1 MIVKMNKY
9 AYLVYHKE
17 YDTFLERLRSLGV
30 VHVKQSKPTE
40 NHSVIQK
47 LMAEDKRVETQLDY
61 LESLLDAENKK
72 LKAEAKD
79 KKVNGASDVKKNIAD
94 VKTAIVDARGT
105 ISTDTN
111 VLVAPIEAESEAL
124 VGKIEDLREQIG
136 KIQSSILLMEKDR
149 DSISVWGDFEYSRIK
164 DLRDAGYL
172 VSFLT
177 CSQSHYDE
185 TWGEKYNA
193 FVINNI
199 QSTVYFVTITPT
211 GSVLSIDADHAR
223 MPLNDYGQ
231 ICDNIE
237 AETNH
242 KHALEAELLEIAHE
256 KYDLLKN
263 LKAKIENDTA
273 WNNVLAQTNHEADD
287 KLMFIEGWIPESQAA
302 EMDAAL
308 SGEGYYCS
316 RMEITDEDNV
326 PIKLKNSKFS
336 KLFEP
341 ITNLYSLPNYK
352 EFDSTPL
359 FAPFFMLFFGLC
371 FGDGGYGL
379 LLIITSFVLKSKVK
393 ESMKP
398 ILSLIMAFGVMTLVI
413 GTLTGSF
420 FGISIG
426 EFKFLSSIKD
436 YFLTSDNLM
445 VISLFIGFFHVVFAK
460 VVAAM
465 KVKVQRGFKH
475 SLSPFAWVFVI
486 VSMFCLF
493 VPPMFGVKISQPVEY
508 ALYGVALLGGAV
520 ALFYNTPGKNIILN
534 FGSGLWNTYNTVSG
548 LLGDILSYI
557 RLYAI
562 GLTGGLLGGVFN
574 SMAVDMTSS
583 MSPFVRWL
591 PMLFILLLGHA
602 LNMGLGMISSLVH
615 PLRLVFVE
623 YYKNSEFEGGG
634 IDYKPFKKI

>member
-1 MIVKMNKY
+1 MIEKMNKY

-17 YDTFLERLRSLGV
+17 YDAFLERLRSLGV
-30 VHVKQSKPTE
+30 VHVKQSKPTDE
-40 NHSVIQK
+40 HSVLQK
-47 LMAEDKRVETQLDY
+47 LMTEDKRVKTQLVY
-61 LESLLDAENKK
+61 LDTLLDAENRK
-72 LKAEAKD
+72 LKAEAKAE
-79 KKVNGASDVKKNIAD
+79 KKAGGTVVAMDTASDDGGALAASDEFAYQK
-94 VKTAIVDARGT
+94 G
-105 ISTDTN
+105 
-111 VLVAPIEAESEAL
+111 EAL
-124 VGKIEDLREQIG
+124 VGEIESLREQIG
-136 KIQSSILLMEKDR
+136 KVQSSILAMEKER
-149 DSISVWGDFEYSRIK
+149 DAISVWGDFKYSRINS
-164 DLRDAGYL
+164 LRDAGYN
-172 VSFLT
+172 VTFFT
-177 CSQSHYDE
+177 CPQSRYDE
-185 TWGEKYNA
+185 TWDSDYNA

-199 QSTVYFVTITPT
+199 QSTIYFVTIIPT
-211 GSVLSIDADHAR
+211 GSTLSIDADRAR

-231 ICDNIE
+231 ISDNIKK
-237 AETNH
+237 ETDH
-242 KHALEAELLEIAHE
+242 KQALEAKLLEIAHKDYTSIKSLE
-256 KYDLLKN
+256 
-263 LKAKIENDTA
+263 AKIENDTA
-273 WNNVLAQTNHEADD
+273 WNNVLAQTDHEADD

-302 EMDAAL
+302 EMDSVL
-308 SGEGYYCS
+308 SEEGYYCS
-316 RMEITDEDNV
+316 KMEITDEDNV
-326 PIKLKNSKFS
+326 PIKLRNNKFS

-379 LLIITSFVLKSKVK
+379 LLIITALVLRPKVQ

-398 ILSLIMAFGVMTLVI
+398 VLSLIGVLGAMTLVI

-426 EFKFLSSIKD
+426 EFKFLSSVKD
-436 YFLTSDNLM
+436 YFLTSENLM
-445 VISLFIGFFHVVFAK
+445 AISIFIGFFHVIYAK
-460 VVAAM
+460 IVAAM
-465 KVKVQRGFKH
+465 KVKVQRGFKY

-486 VSMFCLF
+486 ISLACVFAL
-493 VPPMFGVKISQPVEY
+493 PMLGVKVSQPVEY
-508 ALYGVALLGGAV
+508 VFYGVAILSGAV

-534 FGSGLWNTYNTVSG
+534 FGSGLWATYNTVSG
-548 LLGDILSYI
+548 LLGDVLSYI

-574 SMAVDMTSS
+574 SMAIDMTSS
-583 MSPFVRWL
+583 MSPFIRWL